1 MATQARNLNQI
12 LDQMED
18 MADGE
23 HKVSLEEVLDCIGE
37 RSFGPLLL
45 LPGLAALT
53 PLGVV
58 PGLPT
63 AVAVVVVLVAAQ
75 LLIGRKSFW
84 LPEFLLKRTVK
95 GDRFRKSMGTARKA
109 TGWVD
114 RILRPER
121 LKPLTGKTASR
132 IIAAVCCVTALAMP
146 PLELV
151 PFGVAAPASAVTA
164 FGLGLTA
171 RDGLLV
177 LIGLAMASVTIGL
190 VVYALFL
197 R

>member
-1 MATQARNLNQI
+1 MAAQARTLNQI
-12 LDQMED
+12 LDQMER
-18 MADGE
+18 MAE
-23 HKVSLEEVLDCIGE
+23 RESKVSLEEVLDCVGE

-45 LPGLAALT
+45 VPGLAALT

-63 AVAVVVVLVAAQ
+63 VAAILVLLVAGQ
-75 LLIGRKSFW
+75 LLLGRKTFW
-84 LPEFLLKRTVK
+84 LPRFLLTRSVK
-95 GDRFRKSMGTARKA
+95 ADHFRRSMGTARKA

-114 RILRPER
+114 RVLRPDR
-121 LKPLTGKTASR
+121 LRPFTGKAASR

-164 FGLGLTA
+164 FGLGLVA

-177 LIGLAMASVTIGL
+177 LIGLTAAVATVGLIG
-190 VVYALFL
+190 YALFL